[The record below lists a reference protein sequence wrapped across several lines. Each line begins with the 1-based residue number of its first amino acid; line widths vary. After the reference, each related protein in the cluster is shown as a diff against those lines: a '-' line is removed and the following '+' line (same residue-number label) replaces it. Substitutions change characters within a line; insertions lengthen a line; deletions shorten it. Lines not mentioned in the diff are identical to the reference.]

1 VIYEW
6 NAYKIFLN
14 GKRAKRPSITFKH
27 EDENTVGEHFESKVK
42 RRLGKKLKSSEFAI
56 LRADLPQNSKEEL
69 QLAEKKMANELRNRV
84 IRKHFKNI
92 HAKGKIRESVNYG
105 AGMIL
110 CKESD
115 WKWQWAILENATNR
129 YVKGISPGFAGF
141 LEAEKW
147 MEEQIGEL

>member
-1 VIYEW
+1 MIYEW

-27 EDENTVGEHFESKVK
+27 EDENTVGEYFESKVK

-69 QLAEKKMANELRNRV
+69 ELAEKKMVNELRNRV

-92 HAKGKIRESVNYG
+92 HVKGKIRQSVNYG

-115 WKWQWAILENATNR
+115 WKWQWAILENATNK

-141 LEAEKW
+141 FEAEKW
-147 MEEQIGEL
+147 MEEQIAEL

>member
-1 VIYEW
+1 MIYKW
-6 NAYKIFLN
+6 NAYRIFLN

-27 EDENTVGEHFESKVK
+27 DDESTISEHFEGKIK
-42 RRLGKKLKSSEFAI
+42 RRLGKKYKSSEFII

-69 QLAEKKMANELRNRV
+69 ELAETKKANQLKNLV
-84 IRKHFKNI
+84 IRKHLKNI
-92 HAKGKIRESVNYG
+92 HVKGKIRQSVNYG

-110 CKESD
+110 CKESN
-115 WKWQWAILENATNR
+115 WKWQWAVLENATNR

-147 MEEQIGEL
+147 MEEQIAEL

>member
-1 VIYEW
+1 MIYEW
-6 NAYKIFLN
+6 NAYRIFLN

-27 EDENTVGEHFESKVK
+27 DEESTVNKYFESKIK
-42 RRLGKKLKSSEFAI
+42 RRLGKKYKSSEFTI

-69 QLAEKKMANELRNRV
+69 ELAQKKMTSELRNRV

-92 HAKGKIRESVNYG
+92 HVKGKIRQSVNYG
-105 AGMIL
+105 SGMIL

-115 WKWQWAILENATNR
+115 WKWQWAVLENATNR
-129 YVKGISPGFAGF
+129 YIKGVSPCFAGYF
-141 LEAEKW
+141 EAEEW

>member
-1 VIYEW
+1 MIYEW

-27 EDENTVGEHFESKVK
+27 EDENTVGEYFESKVK

-56 LRADLPQNSKEEL
+56 LRADLPQNSKEVLE
-69 QLAEKKMANELRNRV
+69 LAEKNMVIELRNRV

-92 HAKGKIRESVNYG
+92 HVKGKIRQSVNYG

-129 YVKGISPGFAGF
+129 YIKGISPGFAGF